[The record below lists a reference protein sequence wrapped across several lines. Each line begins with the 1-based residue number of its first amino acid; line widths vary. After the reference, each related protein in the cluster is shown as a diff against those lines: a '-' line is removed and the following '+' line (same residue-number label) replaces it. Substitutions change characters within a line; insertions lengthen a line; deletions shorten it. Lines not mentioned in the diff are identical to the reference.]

1 MTDTQPFYEE
11 YWTRRRQSDY
21 LYRKQVPARLY
32 AVLDFVS
39 PDLTDLAGFQEPVR
53 SVLDLGCGE
62 GTLGRLLG
70 ERFGRRVYRVG
81 LDLSQTALDIAA
93 AHYDVVHQANLELDP
108 WPDLLAGER
117 FDAIVCV
124 EVLEHLFRPE
134 DALQAC
140 KGLLAPEGALI
151 VSFPNFAFYK
161 NRYDVLRGHF
171 PRSQHVYH
179 SAEHIHYFTM
189 HSFWQLLDSCGLKA
203 TDIGGSYALPWLAN
217 RLPERIKRAAFRAW
231 PNLFGHQIVVKTRV
245 VT

>member
-11 YWTRRRQSDY
+11 YWKRRQQSDY
-21 LYRKQVPARLY
+21 LYREQVPARLY
-32 AVLDFVS
+32 AVLDFIKAEG
-39 PDLTDLAGFQEPVR
+39 PEPLR
-53 SVLDLGCGE
+53 VLDMGCGE

-70 ERFGRRVYRVG
+70 EKLGGRVYRVG
-81 LDLSQTALDIAA
+81 LDLSETALEMAA
-93 AHYDVVHQANLELDP
+93 AHYDAVHQANLELDP
-108 WPDLLAGER
+108 WPELLKGEA
-117 FDAIVCV
+117 FDCIVCV

-134 DALQAC
+134 DALEAA
-140 KGLLAPEGALI
+140 KGLLAPGGALI

-189 HSFWQLLDSCGLKA
+189 HSFGRLLDSCGLLA
-203 TDIGGSYALPWLAN
+203 TDVGGSYALPWLAN
-217 RLPERIKRAAFRAW
+217 RLPDRIKRAAFRAF
-231 PNLFGHQIVVKTRV
+231 PNLFGNQIVVKTEV